1 MIVSIDSRLV
11 SMDSR
16 QKSMDSRQECMD
28 SRLASVD
35 SRLANV
41 DSRLAS
47 VDSRLENVEGQVQEN
62 NGFIKALVHQS
73 EYQKAQMDELTHTTA
88 RIEGRLN
95 QGFKEMD
102 ERFTGFEK
110 DVKTVADDVG
120 FLARKVFTH
129 DDVIRNLKVVK

>member
-1 MIVSIDSRLV
+1 MEELLKQLLDG
-11 SMDSR
+11 
-16 QKSMDSRQECMD
+16 QKRMD
-28 SRLASVD
+28 SRLESM
-35 SRLANV
+35 
-41 DSRLAS
+41 
-47 VDSRLENVEGQVQEN
+47 DSRLENMDSRLENMESQMGSMDLRLGSVEEQLLEN

-95 QGFKEMD
+95 QGFVAID
-102 ERFTGFEK
+102 ERFISLEK